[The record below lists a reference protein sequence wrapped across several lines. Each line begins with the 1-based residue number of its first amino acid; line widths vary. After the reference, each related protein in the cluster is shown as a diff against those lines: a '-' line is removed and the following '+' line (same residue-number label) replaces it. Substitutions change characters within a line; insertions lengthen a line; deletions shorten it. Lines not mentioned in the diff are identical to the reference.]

1 MLAAFGPTIRVDQR
15 TTLMPNSDH
24 GQARKQRFQER
35 LNVLHD
41 TALHRKLKRH
51 LPAAFNESWTRRH
64 WIHASLFVTIG
75 ALAATI
81 VPGFSNAIDA
91 PVPLANS
98 TLALPLP
105 PLSLAR
111 QAETPGDSW
120 QILRVQPGQTLSNLF
135 EQASIP
141 ATVMHRILEHP
152 GTREVLTRLRPG
164 TEIAFDMPLNGE
176 LRTLRFDRDPSH
188 RVELSLKGDDIR
200 EKVMERVS
208 TTRTVVASGQI
219 SSSLYAAGRKA
230 GLTPSAIAT
239 MTDEIFKYDID
250 FSKDLQPGDR
260 FSVVLD
266 ETWREGERIDTSK
279 ILAATFNT
287 GGKTY
292 TGFRFDRNGKSEYFD
307 INGRPLK
314 KSFIRSPIQFA
325 RLSSNFGSRRHP
337 VLGTMRMHKGVDYA
351 ARTGTPIMA
360 AGDARVQFAG
370 TQRGYGNVV
379 ILDHGRGHT
388 TLYAHMSRF
397 GKFRTG
403 QRVTQGNVIGY
414 VGSTGMSTGPHLH
427 YEFRLNGV
435 HRNPLSVTMPPP
447 EPLKGAELAAFR
459 AQTSPALARIKGMES
474 LIYADAG
481 KSTPARSVTASV
493 AAAPAGK
500 SG

>member
-1 MLAAFGPTIRVDQR
+1 MSQP
-15 TTLMPNSDH
+15 DH
-24 GQARKQRFQER
+24 GSARKQRFQER
-35 LNVLHD
+35 LHVLHD
-41 TALHRKLKRH
+41 NALHRKLKEH
-51 LPAAFNESWTRRH
+51 LPAAFNERWSRRH

-81 VPGFSNAIDA
+81 VPGFSNAIDSNL
-91 PVPLANS
+91 PSSHS

-111 QAETPGDSW
+111 RGETPGDSW
-120 QILRVQPGQTLSNLF
+120 QIQRVERGQTLSDLF
-135 EQASIP
+135 AAAGVPAS
-141 ATVMHRILEHP
+141 TMQKVLDHP
-152 GTREVLTRLRPG
+152 GTRDVLTKLRPG
-164 TEIAFDMPLNGE
+164 AEIAFDLPVNGT
-176 LRTLRFDRDPSH
+176 LRSIRFDRDGNH
-188 RVELSLKGDDIR
+188 RVELSLQGDQIR
-200 EKVMERVS
+200 EKVSERATS
-208 TTRTVVASGQI
+208 TRTVVASGEI
-219 SSSLYAAGRKA
+219 TSSLYNAARKA
-230 GLTPSAIAT
+230 GLSPSAIAT

-260 FSVVLD
+260 FSVVMD

-279 ILAATFNT
+279 ILAATFQT

-307 INGRPLK
+307 LNGRSLK

-325 RLSSNFGSRRHP
+325 RLSSNYGTRRHP
-337 VLGTMRMHKGVDYA
+337 ILGTMRTHKGVDYA

-379 ILDHGRGHT
+379 ILDHGSGHT
-388 TLYAHMSRF
+388 TLYGHMSRL
-397 GKFRTG
+397 GPYRAG
-403 QRVTQGNVIGY
+403 QRVAQGQVIGY

-427 YEFRLNGV
+427 YEFRVNGV

-447 EPLKGAELAAFR
+447 QPLQGADLAAFR
-459 AQTSPALARIKGMES
+459 AQTAPAMARIQGMEE

-481 KSTPARSVTASV
+481 DSKQPAATQTAAATPA
-493 AAAPAGK
+493 AGGK
-500 SG
+500 RG

>member
-1 MLAAFGPTIRVDQR
+1 
-15 TTLMPNSDH
+15 MPQPDH
-24 GQARKQRFQER
+24 GPARKQRFQER

-41 TALHRKLKRH
+41 TALHRKLKEH
-51 LPAAFNESWTRRH
+51 LPAAFNERWNRRH
-64 WIHASLFVTIG
+64 WIHASLFLTIG

-81 VPGFSNAIDA
+81 VPGFSNAIDT
-91 PVPLANS
+91 PLPISHA

-111 QAETPGDSW
+111 RGETPGDSW
-120 QILRVQPGQTLSNLF
+120 QILRVERGQTLSDLF
-135 EQASIP
+135 EAAGVP
-141 ATVMHRILEHP
+141 ATTMQRVLDHP
-152 GTREVLTRLRPG
+152 GSREALTKLRPG
-164 TEIAFDMPLNGE
+164 TEIAFDLPVNGT
-176 LRTLRFDRDPSH
+176 LRTIRFDRDGNH
-188 RVELSLKGDDIR
+188 RVELSLQNDQIR
-200 EKVMERVS
+200 EKVTERATS
-208 TTRTVVASGQI
+208 TRTVVASGEI
-219 SSSLYAAGRKA
+219 TSSLYNAARRA
-230 GLTPSAIAT
+230 GLSPSAIAT

-260 FSVVLD
+260 FSVVMD

-279 ILAATFNT
+279 ILAATFQT

-292 TGFRFDRNGKSEYFD
+292 TGFRFDRNGKEEYFD
-307 INGRPLK
+307 LNGRSLK

-337 VLGTMRMHKGVDYA
+337 ILGTMRMHKGVDYA

-370 TQRGYGNVV
+370 NQRGYGNVV

-388 TLYAHMSRF
+388 TLYGHMSRL
-397 GKFRTG
+397 GSYRTG
-403 QRVTQGNVIGY
+403 QRVAQGQVIGY
-414 VGSTGMSTGPHLH
+414 VGSTGMATGPHLH
-427 YEFRLNGV
+427 YEFRVNGV

-459 AQTSPALARIKGMES
+459 AQTAPAMARIQGMEE

-481 KSTPARSVTASV
+481 GTKKPAQQTQTAAATPAAP
-493 AAAPAGK
+493 APAPAGK
-500 SG
+500 RG

>member
-1 MLAAFGPTIRVDQR
+1 MSQP
-15 TTLMPNSDH
+15 DH

-41 TALHRKLKRH
+41 TALHRKLKQH
-51 LPAAFNESWTRRH
+51 LPAAFNERWTRRH

-81 VPGFSNAIDA
+81 VPGFSNAIDSHLPA
-91 PVPLANS
+91 SHS

-111 QAETPGDSW
+111 RGDTPGDSW
-120 QILRVQPGQTLSNLF
+120 QIQRVERGQTLSDLF
-135 EQASIP
+135 EAAGVP
-141 ATVMHRILEHP
+141 ATTMQRVLDHP

-164 TEIAFDMPLNGE
+164 AEIAFDLPVNGT
-176 LRTLRFDRDPSH
+176 LRTIRFDRDASH
-188 RVELSLKGDDIR
+188 RVELSLQGDDIR
-200 EKVMERVS
+200 EKVTERATS
-208 TTRTVVASGQI
+208 TRTVVASGEI
-219 SSSLYAAGRKA
+219 TSSLYASARKA
-230 GLTPSAIAT
+230 GLSPSAIAT

-260 FSVVLD
+260 FSVVMD

-292 TGFRFDRNGKSEYFD
+292 TGFRFERGGKFEYYD

-314 KSFIRSPIQFA
+314 KSFIRMPIPFA
-325 RLSSNFGSRRHP
+325 RLSSNFGARRHP

-379 ILDHGRGHT
+379 ILDHGRGYT
-388 TLYAHMSRF
+388 TLYGHMSRF
-397 GKFRTG
+397 GSIRTG
-403 QRVTQGNVIGY
+403 QRINQGTVIGY
-414 VGSTGMSTGPHLH
+414 VGSTGLATGPHLH
-427 YEFRLNGV
+427 YEFRVNGE

-447 EPLKGAELAAFR
+447 EPLSGTELAAFR
-459 AQTSPALARIKGMES
+459 AQTAPAMARIQGMEE

-481 KSTPARSVTASV
+481 DGKKPAATQTAAATPATGS
-493 AAAPAGK
+493 GK
-500 SG
+500 RG